1 MKKFAGSLAVG
12 FALGTLLVGASSIE
26 THYALASEYIQL
38 AAGDT
43 SEVGALPDT
52 QVPRPDYETQMQAV
66 MDDRAADV
74 RGLRDGEP
82 SATDEAVA
90 ALESSWQT
98 VEESWVEAQA
108 AADEEWEIAR
118 ATMIEAWKD
127 FEATWNETFGE
138 ETEASQM

>member
-26 THYALASEYIQL
+26 THYALASNYIQL
-38 AAGDT
+38 AAG
-43 SEVGALPDT
+43 EAGALPDA

-74 RGLRDGEP
+74 SGLRNGET

-98 VEESWVEAQA
+98 VEESWAEAQA

-118 ATMIEAWKD
+118 ATMIEAWQD

-138 ETEASQM
+138 ETESSQT